1 MALAS
6 NVEIS
11 LEEPRVSSGGI
22 FKAATRAARR
32 NPFGALA
39 GLSCLVLVILAVVG
53 PQLSPYDAND
63 ISFDRL
69 TAPSVSHPFGV
80 DHLSRDLFSRIIVG
94 ARNSLGIAFTAI
106 AVSTVLGIVLGV
118 TSGYWGSGLDLGVSR
133 FIDIMLAYP
142 ALVFVIFMVAIFGR
156 DFWTIAVAIGL
167 ILTPGATRIVR
178 SATISVRGLHYIEA
192 ARSLGATDVRI
203 MIRHVLPNV
212 AAPTIVIASVN
223 IGLAILI
230 EAAVSFLGQGVSSPT
245 NPSWGRMLQETRQ
258 YWQTSWWTMIFPGAA
273 ITFAVLAFNI
283 FGDALRDWL
292 DPRLRG
298 SR

>member
-1 MALAS
+1 MAVAAD
-6 NVEIS
+6 VEVG
-11 LEEPRVSSGGI
+11 LQPRLRSPGWARSSI
-22 FKAATRAARR
+22 RNARK
-32 NPFGALA
+32 NPIGALA
-39 GLSCLVLVILAVVG
+39 GFFCLALIFLAVLG
-53 PQLSPYDAND
+53 PEIAPYDAND

-69 TAPSVSHPFGV
+69 TAPSLEHPFGI
-80 DHLSRDLFSRIIVG
+80 DQLNRDMFSRIIVG

-118 TSGYWGSGLDLGVSR
+118 TSGYFGSGLDLGVSR
-133 FIDIMLAYP
+133 FIDVMLAYP
-142 ALVFVIFMVAIFGR
+142 PLVFVIFLVAIFGR
-156 DFWTIAVAIGL
+156 EFWTIAVAIGL

-178 SATISVRGLHYIEA
+178 SATIGVRSLAYIEA
-192 ARSLGATDVRI
+192 AKSLGATDTRI
-203 MIRHVLPNV
+203 MFRHVVPNV
-212 AAPTIVIASVN
+212 AAPIIVIASVN

>member
-1 MALAS
+1 MAVAADLE
-6 NVEIS
+6 VS
-11 LEEPRVSSGGI
+11 LKPRIRTVGWLS
-22 FKAATRAARR
+22 AVTRAARK
-32 NPFGALA
+32 NPVGALA
-39 GLSCLVLVILAVVG
+39 GLFCLFLVLLAALG
-53 PQLSPYDAND
+53 PQISPHSAND
-63 ISFDRL
+63 ISFQRL
-69 TAPSVSHPFGV
+69 EAPSLTHPFGV
-80 DHLSRDLFSRIIVG
+80 DHLSRDLLSRIIVG

-118 TSGYWGSGLDLGVSR
+118 ASGYFGSALDLGVSR
-133 FIDIMLAYP
+133 LIDIMLAYP
-142 ALVFVIFMVAIFGR
+142 PLVFVIFMVAIFGR
-156 DFWTIAVAIGL
+156 DFWTIAIGIGL

-178 SATISVRGLHYIEA
+178 SATISVRGLQYIEA
-192 ARSLGATDVRI
+192 ARSLGATDLRI
-203 MIRHVLPNV
+203 MFRHVLPNV
-212 AAPTIVIASVN
+212 AAPIIVIASVN

-258 YWQTSWWTMIFPGAA
+258 YWQTSWWTMMFPGVA

>member
-1 MALAS
+1 MAVAAD
-6 NVEIS
+6 VEVG
-11 LEEPRVSSGGI
+11 LQPRFRSPGWLRSGI
-22 FKAATRAARR
+22 R
-32 NPFGALA
+32 NSRKNPVGALA
-39 GLSCLVLVILAVVG
+39 GFFCVLLIILAVLG
-53 PQLSPYDAND
+53 PQISPYDAND
-63 ISFDRL
+63 ISFERL
-69 TAPSVSHPFGV
+69 TAPSRDHPFGV

-94 ARNSLGIAFTAI
+94 AKNSLGIAFTAI
-106 AVSTVLGIVLGV
+106 AVSTVIGIVLGV
-118 TSGYWGSGLDLGVSR
+118 TSGYFGSTLDLGVSR
-133 FIDIMLAYP
+133 FIDVMLAYP
-142 ALVFVIFMVAIFGR
+142 PLVFVIFMVAIFGR
-156 DFWTIAVAIGL
+156 EFATIAVGIGL
-167 ILTPGATRIVR
+167 ILAPGTTRIVR
-178 SATISVRGLHYIEA
+178 SATIGVRNLAYIEA
-192 ARSLGATDVRI
+192 ARSLGATDMRI
-203 MIRHVLPNV
+203 MFRHVLPNV
-212 AAPTIVIASVN
+212 AAPIIVIASVN